1 MEPLSRSLPLI
12 LLIEDTENDARLLKR
27 ALEVI
32 PDVGFVRCRDGD
44 EALDYLYQRGNFQK
58 ADQATGRVA
67 PPNLIFLDLGL
78 PGTSGLDVLRQ
89 IKQEEH
95 LKTIAVYIWT
105 SGLDDEALEE
115 GIRLGASGCL
125 LKTGDIN
132 LLKHEL
138 KRLLAWYLETPQ

>member
-12 LLIEDTENDARLLKR
+12 LLVEDTENDARLLRR
-27 ALEVI
+27 ALEII
-32 PDVGFVRCRDGD
+32 PHVGFVRCRDGD
-44 EALDYLYQRGNFQK
+44 EALDYLYQRGNAQK
-58 ADQATGRVA
+58 ADQAKGRA
-67 PPNLIFLDLGL
+67 ARPDLIFLDLGL
-78 PGTSGLDVLRQ
+78 PGISGLDVLRQ

-105 SGLDDEALEE
+105 SGLDDEAFEE
-115 GIRLGASGCL
+115 GIRLGASGYL